1 MRGGRRPAMWRVGLF
16 DLIHRRRRFILA
28 VLATSLAFGLSLLM
42 EGTIA
47 HLRNETDRIVALFHA
62 DRFVVAD
69 GGTGPF
75 TTTRLL
81 RASVAKD
88 LARLPG
94 VQQADAFVQARETL
108 KGKDVNILGTTSG
121 GLGSPPTRTGRGPL
135 RSGEVVVDEVL
146 GYHVGDRF
154 RLGAHTVVVVGTS
167 VDTTYY
173 FGQPTVFLPIADV
186 QSQFLGGLP
195 YATAI
200 AVRGELGQAP
210 PGTQVLD
217 VAAVRRDL
225 NRPQKSGTQTVVI
238 FNTLLWLM
246 AAGIVATMVYL
257 TALERARDIAVLK
270 AMGTPNRTLF
280 SGMAV
285 QGLALALAACV
296 VGAAVSRA
304 LAPTMPFAVETPG
317 SAYLEVLG
325 VGIVVG
331 LVAALVGLRRAV
343 HIDPALAFG
352 RQI

>member
-1 MRGGRRPAMWRVGLF
+1 MWRVGLF
-16 DLIHRRRRFILA
+16 DLIHRRRRFVLA

-42 EGTIA
+42 AGTVA
-47 HLRNETDRIVALFHA
+47 HLKNETGRIVSLFRA

-81 RASVAKD
+81 RASIAAD
-88 LARLPG
+88 LMHEPG
-94 VQQADAFVQARETL
+94 VERADAFVQARETL
-108 KGKDVNILGTTSG
+108 KGKDVNILGTTPG
-121 GLGSPPTRTGRGPL
+121 GLGAPPVKTGRPA
-135 RSGEVVVDEVL
+135 RASGEAVVDAVL
-146 GYHVGDRF
+146 GYHVGQHF
-154 RLGAHTVVVVGTS
+154 RLGAHELTVVGTTTN
-167 VDTTYY
+167 TTYY
-173 FGQPTVFLPIADV
+173 FGQPTAFLPIADV
-186 QSQFLGGLP
+186 QAQFLGGQP
-195 YATAI
+195 YVTAI
-200 AVRGELGQAP
+200 AVRGTVAHAP

-225 NRPQKSGTQTVVI
+225 NRPQKSGTQTVAI

-285 QGLALALAACV
+285 QGLALALAAVV
-296 VGAAVSRA
+296 VGALVSRA

-317 SAYLEVLG
+317 FAYLEVL
-325 VGIVVG
+325 VVAIVVG

-343 HIDPALAFG
+343 NIDPALAFG
-352 RQI
+352 RQS